1 MNELFKIMRGVLR
14 AAGESPEV
22 AEAAAIAAWRRVAGS
37 ELLPNAVPFR
47 LYRKTLIVAV
57 PDATWQK
64 QLETMAS
71 QMIFSVNRL
80 LGEGLV
86 TYIEFRVDPGTV
98 EAARGPRIEAVDRE
112 TMEADALQAID
123 PELYAA
129 AEAIHDPELRRH
141 FLVAAGMNLKR
152 EH

>member
-22 AEAAAIAAWRRVAGS
+22 AEAAVIAAWRRVAGP

-57 PDATWQK
+57 PDATWQR
-64 QLETMAS
+64 QLEAMS
-71 QMIFSVNRL
+71 GQMIFSLNRL

-86 TYIEFRVDPGTV
+86 TYIEFRIDPDTV
-98 EAARGPRIEAVDRE
+98 ETARGPRVEMVDRE
-112 TMEADALQAID
+112 TVEADALQAVG

-129 AEAIHDPELRRH
+129 AEAIHDLELRHH

-152 EH
+152 EK